1 MALVDLKTDL
11 KSLRYG
17 KDRVGGGSSRQP
29 FVRKPIPNSLFGT
42 NQTGGSAFIIRGGTL
57 ALESTADDTSRLTQL
72 LKTPSTS
79 AGFLFADKQ
88 KQLGKTNVQTQAS
101 PLGFNAGKYSIE
113 NTLNQV
119 ANNYKGEHYLK
130 QDFGDQTYYSVVKNL
145 TLEENRLVGLTD
157 TLITP
162 KSNSVNVLQYPNGPG
177 SSRGN
182 GSTDIKFADQRT
194 GVNNTDYNR
203 YVTVVSDPKSKARY
217 LQYSNGRTTQT
228 ELNYINLVSKGSNSI
243 SNRINGGDFQ
253 SITGLGRTLDTDNY
267 TPVNALAKTSYS
279 TVIKPNSTDIQT
291 GTRNLGVNPSLTTE
305 HSFYVQA
312 GKDQNQFFFTPAA
325 EAYNKTA
332 PSQQIR
338 SNINPEGI
346 NLDIKRVYDANLKY
360 SSDNPKNLLTR
371 KQIDSRTLA
380 KDLGETPPADF
391 RKLTNN
397 SGPAPETRAFNLN
410 KTFKVGVPGYKGI
423 DRNIDPTRARKS
435 VGTDEI
441 TYKKLGTQ
449 ATPMADLIPFYIKIY
464 ENDSATPTLIQFRA
478 FIKGVSDSFSADW
491 TGNKMMGR
499 GENFYTYNGFE
510 RSFSLSF
517 DVHAQSRV
525 ELPRMYEKLNRL
537 ASATAPDYSQQGFM
551 RGVFIELTVGDWMRA
566 VPGKLNSIGYSVPD
580 NSPWEIERNNVGVNT
595 FGKNKLPHLVNVDTF
610 DFTPIHNFLPAYKGQ
625 FIGAK
630 SLI

>member
-29 FVRKPIPNSLFGT
+29 FVRKPIPDSLFGT

-57 ALESTADDTSRLTQL
+57 ALESTVDDTSRLTQL
-72 LKTPSTS
+72 LLTPSTS

-101 PLGFNAGKYSIE
+101 PLGFNAGKYSVD
-113 NTLNQV
+113 NTLKQV
-119 ANNYKGEHYLK
+119 ANNFKGEHYPK

-145 TLEENRLVGLTD
+145 SLKENRLIGLTD
-157 TLITP
+157 TLVTS
-162 KSNSVNVLQYPNGPG
+162 KSNNVNILQYPNGPG

-182 GSTDIKFADQRT
+182 GTTNIKFADQRT
-194 GVNNTDYNR
+194 GVNNVEYSR
-203 YVTVVSDPKSKARY
+203 YVKVVSDPKSSARY

-243 SNRINGGDFQ
+243 SNNINGGDFQ
-253 SITGLGRTLDTDNY
+253 SVTGLGRTLDTDGY

-279 TVIKPNSTDIQT
+279 TLIRTNSSDIQT
-291 GTRNLGVNPSLTTE
+291 GTRNLGVNPNLTTE
-305 HSFYVQA
+305 HSSYVQSSKTDK
-312 GKDQNQFFFTPAA
+312 GQFFFTPVTRD
-325 EAYNKTA
+325 YNKTS
-332 PSQQIR
+332 PNQQVR
-338 SNINPEGI
+338 NNINPNGV
-346 NLDIKRVYDANLKY
+346 NLDIKRVYGANLEY
-360 SSDNPKNLLTR
+360 NTDNPKNLLTR
-371 KQIDSRTLA
+371 KQIDQQTLA

-391 RKLTNN
+391 RKLTDN
-397 SGPAPETRAFNLN
+397 SGAAPTTSTFNLN
-410 KTFKVGVPGYKGI
+410 RTFKVGVPGYKGI
-423 DRNIDPTRARKS
+423 DRNIDPTRAKKS
-435 VGTDEI
+435 IGTDEI

-449 ATPMADLIPFYIKIY
+449 AAPMADLIPFYIKIY
-464 ENDSATPTLIQFRA
+464 ENDSVAPTLIQFRA
-478 FIKGVSDSFSADW
+478 FIRGVSDSFSADW
-491 TGNKMMGR
+491 TSYKMMGR
-499 GENFYTYNGFE
+499 GENFYVYSGFE

-537 ASATAPDYSQQGFM
+537 ASATAPDYSQGGFM
-551 RGVFIELTVGDWMRA
+551 RGVFVELTVGDWLRA
-566 VPGKLNSIGYSVPD
+566 VPGKLNSIGYSIPD
-580 NSPWEIERNNVGVNT
+580 NAPWEIERTNTGVST
-595 FGKNKLPHLVNVDTF
+595 FGKNKLPHLINVDTF

-630 SLI
+630 TL